1 MAIRSLKWFEITGPA
16 DPTNPGNNRRY
27 AIYHSSAGGDTDP
40 IGEGADGQS
49 YEVQLMGDNL
59 IAPNPP
65 FTKDETMGSAPAA
78 PAPKK
83 AAPKKKPVA
92 KKPTPAPVA
101 PPPAPTPAPVAEPA
115 PAPVDAP
122 VQTDLFGTDKPTD

>member
-40 IGEGADGQS
+40 IGEGVDGQS

-83 AAPKKKPVA
+83 AAPKKKRAP
-92 KKPTPAPVA
+92 KKAAPVA
-101 PPPAPTPAPVAEPA
+101 PAVVAAAPAAPA
-115 PAPVDAP
+115 PAP
-122 VQTDLFGTDKPTD
+122 K